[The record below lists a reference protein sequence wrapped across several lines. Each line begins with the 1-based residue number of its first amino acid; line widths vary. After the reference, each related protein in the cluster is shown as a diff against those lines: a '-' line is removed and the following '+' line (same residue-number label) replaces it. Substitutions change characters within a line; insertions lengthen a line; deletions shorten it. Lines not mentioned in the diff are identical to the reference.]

1 MHKLLFPL
9 IVLIFSC
16 SSLLAQNSIDSA
28 AASIQLLAS
37 SLQESPNLSE
47 RINTNNIIQQKL
59 LLTLQNP
66 LTFNYNF
73 DSLTAI
79 KRISAPDGLF
89 NLFTWQVEIADGQFM
104 QNGIMQIKITED
116 SVKLI
121 SFKDESVK
129 MENPDNEN
137 CSIHNW
143 LGAIYYDIHATD
155 FNGTKYYTL
164 LGYDEYSNTM
174 TQKIIE
180 VLHFENNEPI
190 LGGDYFIYP
199 PDETYPSGPVQ
210 RFIYTYKKGSN
221 AYVKFEK
228 NYNAI
233 ILSELSSIDNNLKN
247 KSTLVPSGDE
257 VYFVWK
263 NGKWVMPKK

>member
-1 MHKLLFPL
+1 
-9 IVLIFSC
+9 
-16 SSLLAQNSIDSA
+16 
-28 AASIQLLAS
+28 
-37 SLQESPNLSE
+37 
-47 RINTNNIIQQKL
+47 
-59 LLTLQNP
+59 
-66 LTFNYNF
+66 
-73 DSLTAI
+73 
-79 KRISAPDGLF
+79 
-89 NLFTWQVEIADGQFM
+89 
-104 QNGIMQIKITED
+104 
-116 SVKLI
+116 
-121 SFKDESVK
+121 
-129 MENPDNEN
+129 MENPEIED

-143 LGAIYYDIHATD
+143 LGAIYYDIHMTD
-155 FNGTKYYTL
+155 HNGTKYYTL
-164 LGYDEYSNTM
+164 LGYDEYSTAM
-174 TQKIIE
+174 TQKFIE

-199 PDETYPSGPVQ
+199 PDDTYPSGPVK

-233 ILSELSSIDNNLKN
+233 ILSELSSIENNLNK